1 MAAEELEA
9 RRQEVITLDTSALF
23 ALANR
28 RDPQHAQA
36 KAAFLADPGPH
47 LVPAGILAEVGYL
60 IESRLGTRAVV
71 LFLESLARDLTLECG
86 EQDLP
91 RVAALVERYADLPL
105 GLADACVVACA
116 ERNGGALLA
125 FDEDFEVIAREG
137 RVRVEPAG

>member
-1 MAAEELEA
+1 VAAEELEA
-9 RRQEVITLDTSALF
+9 QPQEVITLDTSALF

-28 RDPQHAQA
+28 RDPLHAQA

-47 LVPAGILAEVGYL
+47 LVPAGILAEIGYL

-71 LFLESLARDLTLECG
+71 LFLEGLGSDLTLECG
-86 EQDLP
+86 EEDLP

-125 FDEDFEVIAREG
+125 FDDDFAVVAREG
-137 RVRVEPAG
+137 RVRLVPAG

>member
-1 MAAEELEA
+1 VAAEELAA
-9 RRQEVITLDTSALF
+9 RPETVITLDTSALF

-28 RDPQHAQA
+28 RDPLHAQA
-36 KAAFLADPGPH
+36 KAVFLADSGPH
-47 LVPAGILAEVGYL
+47 LVPAGILGEIGYL
-60 IESRLGTRAVV
+60 IESRLGTRAVG

-86 EQDLP
+86 EEDLP

-125 FDEDFEVIAREG
+125 FDDDFEVVAREG
-137 RVRVEPAG
+137 RVRVLPEG